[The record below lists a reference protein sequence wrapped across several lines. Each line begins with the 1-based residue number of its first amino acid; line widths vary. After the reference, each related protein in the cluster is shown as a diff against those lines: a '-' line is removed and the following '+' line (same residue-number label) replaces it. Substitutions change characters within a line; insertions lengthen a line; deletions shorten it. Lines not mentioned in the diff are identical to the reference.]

1 MANLLKGKSEI
12 SVSRLLGLDSRN
24 AADQR
29 FLEFKDILVGLREV
43 MVEKGISMNEL
54 SRRMKISRQAVYEKF
69 SGKNTSME
77 WIQRAC
83 LALGVGIRVKYMDQ
97 KAERVH

>member
-1 MANLLKGKSEI
+1 MAKVRTRKI
-12 SVSRLLGLDSRN
+12 SVSKLLGLNSRDES
-24 AADQR
+24 DQR
-29 FLEFKDILVGLREV
+29 FISFKDLLVGLREV

-54 SRRMKISRQAVYEKF
+54 ARRMKISRQAVYEKF

-83 LALGVGIRVKYMDQ
+83 LALGVGIQLRYVDQ
-97 KAERVH
+97 EARQSI